1 MNLLSIIVPVYNEEG
16 SIGSLIQKLKKLDLS
31 ISNFRKEI
39 IIVNDGSTDRSASI
53 IESFD
58 EIVIK
63 NQDNQGK
70 GSAVQNGIK
79 SAKGDY
85 ILIQDGDLE
94 YNPDDIIKMCNQ
106 LNSSENM
113 SIYGS
118 RYQPFYLGILP
129 KYYNKQNISSYLA
142 NIVFIFL
149 FLIFYNRIV
158 TDPLTGY
165 KLYSRNFFKN
175 NTIKSKGFE
184 ADHEITAKLIKQGF
198 KIMEVPIDYKPRN
211 KLEGKKINF
220 FDGIKAI
227 ITIVKYKFVN

>member
-1 MNLLSIIVPVYNEEG
+1 MNLLSIVVPVYNEENN
-16 SIGSLIQKLKKLDLS
+16 IGELIKKLKNLDLS
-31 ISNFRKEI
+31 ASNFKKEI
-39 IIVNDGSTDRSASI
+39 IIINDGSTDKSASI
-53 IESFD
+53 IKEFD
-58 EIVIK
+58 EVIVK
-63 NQDNQGK
+63 KQENQGK

-94 YNPDDIIKMCNQ
+94 YNPDDIVKMCNQ

-113 SIYGS
+113 SIFGS

-149 FLIFYNRIV
+149 FLIFYSKIV

-165 KLYSRNFFKN
+165 KLYPKKFFKN
-175 NTIKSKGFE
+175 NIIKSKGFE

-220 FDGIKAI
+220 FDGIKAL
-227 ITIVKYKFVN
+227 ITIMKYRFVN

>member
-70 GSAVQNGIK
+70 GSAVQNGIE
-79 SAKGDY
+79 SANGNY

-106 LNSSENM
+106 LGSYENM

-118 RYQPFYLGILP
+118 RYKPFYLGLFP
-129 KYYNKQNISSYLA
+129 KFYNKQNISSYLA

-149 FLIFYNRIV
+149 FLIFYTRIV

-165 KLYSRNFFKN
+165 KLYSKNFFKN

-198 KIMEVPIDYKPRN
+198 KIIEVPIGYKPRN

-220 FDGIKAI
+220 FDGIKAL
-227 ITIVKYKFVN
+227 ITIIKYRFTN

>member
-70 GSAVQNGIK
+70 GGAVQNGIE
-79 SAKGDY
+79 SANGNY

-106 LNSSENM
+106 LGSYENM

-118 RYQPFYLGILP
+118 RYRPFYLGLFP
-129 KYYNKQNISSYLA
+129 KFYNKQNISSYLA

-149 FLIFYNRIV
+149 FLIFYTRIV

-165 KLYSRNFFKN
+165 KLYSKNFFKN

-198 KIMEVPIDYKPRN
+198 KIIEVPIGYKPRN

-220 FDGIKAI
+220 FDGIKAL
-227 ITIVKYKFVN
+227 ITIIKYRFTN

>member
-1 MNLLSIIVPVYNEEG
+1 MNLLSIIIPVYNEES

-70 GSAVQNGIK
+70 GSAVQHGIESANGN
-79 SAKGDY
+79 Y

-106 LNSSENM
+106 LDSSENM

-118 RYQPFYLGILP
+118 RYKPFYLGLFP
-129 KYYNKQNISSYLA
+129 KFYNKQNISSYLA
-142 NIVFIFL
+142 NVVFIFL
-149 FLIFYNRIV
+149 FLIFYTRIV

-165 KLYSRNFFKN
+165 KLYSKNFFKN

-198 KIMEVPIDYKPRN
+198 KIIEVPIGYKPRS

-220 FDGIKAI
+220 FDGIKAL
-227 ITIVKYKFVN
+227 ITIIKYRFTN

>member
-106 LNSSENM
+106 LGSSENM

-118 RYQPFYLGILP
+118 RYTSL
-129 KYYNKQNISSYLA
+129 
-142 NIVFIFL
+142 FI
-149 FLIFYNRIV
+149 
-158 TDPLTGY
+158 
-165 KLYSRNFFKN
+165 
-175 NTIKSKGFE
+175 
-184 ADHEITAKLIKQGF
+184 
-198 KIMEVPIDYKPRN
+198 
-211 KLEGKKINF
+211 
-220 FDGIKAI
+220 
-227 ITIVKYKFVN
+227 

>member
-70 GSAVQNGIK
+70 GSAVQNGIE
-79 SAKGDY
+79 SANGNY

-106 LNSSENM
+106 LGSSENM

-118 RYQPFYLGILP
+118 RYKPFYLGLFP
-129 KYYNKQNISSYLA
+129 KFYNKQNISSYLA

-149 FLIFYNRIV
+149 FLIFYTRII

-165 KLYSRNFFKN
+165 KLYPKIFFN
-175 NTIKSKGFE
+175 NNIIKSMGFE
-184 ADHEITAKLIKQGF
+184 ADHEMTAKLIKQNY
-198 KIMEVPIDYKPRN
+198 KIIEIPIDYSPRN
-211 KLEGKKINF
+211 KSEGKKINF
-220 FDGIKAI
+220 FDGIKAL
-227 ITIVKYKFVN
+227 ITIIKYRFTN